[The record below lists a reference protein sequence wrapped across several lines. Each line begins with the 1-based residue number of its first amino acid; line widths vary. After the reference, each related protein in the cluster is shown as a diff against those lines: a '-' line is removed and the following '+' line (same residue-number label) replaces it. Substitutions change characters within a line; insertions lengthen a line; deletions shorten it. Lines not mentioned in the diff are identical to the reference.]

1 MLLREPSWWLC
12 RLPPPAFC
20 GHFLVLGTK
29 AAEPEARS
37 WCHTQSWCHAQPR
50 WLSKEKVGVGD
61 D

>member
-1 MLLREPSWWLC
+1 MVALQT
-12 RLPPPAFC
+12 PPPAFC

-37 WCHTQSWCHAQPR
+37 WCHMQSWCHAQPR